1 MKRSWLLRLAIP
13 ALALAMA
20 CDGSNDLPTSPDD
33 AVGSPIGSWELTAFE
48 PDDGDRVVVTDPSR
62 YTLRLDGEGG
72 ANLRTDCN
80 RCNSTYELDDRS
92 LSFGLMACTL
102 AACPPGSLE
111 FPYRAAVESVTSY
124 ELRGGQL
131 LLRYAEGVLR
141 FRPAG

>member
-1 MKRSWLLRLAIP
+1 MKRPWLYLLATP

-20 CDGSNDLPTSPDD
+20 CDGSDGLPTSPDD

-48 PDDGDRVVVTDPSR
+48 PDDGAVVPVPDPSR

-111 FPYRAAVESVTSY
+111 FPYREAVESVTSW
-124 ELRGGQL
+124 ELRGGEL
-131 LLRYAEGVLR
+131 FLRYADGVLR
-141 FRPAG
+141 FRPA